1 MKHRIRR
8 QAGAT
13 LVEFVIVFPL
23 AALFV
28 LAIIQFGLIY
38 MAKLQLNHAT
48 FMAARIGAMNH
59 ASKDAI
65 TRQLYLN
72 LNPFYEDG
80 GTTDDVTR
88 VRNAKYRAQADA
100 LLNLRVTV
108 LNPSSEAFADFGL
121 DDPVGK
127 VRYIPNDNLEFRDMA
142 VGASSKENIRDANLL
157 KIKAVYGYEMKVP
170 LIAGILKRIMCGG
183 STGVTAWQGDG
194 LPKGGTDCFF
204 YMQDPPRIPLESFA
218 IVEMQSRAEQ

>member
-28 LAIIQFGLIY
+28 LSIIQFGLIY

-48 FMAARIGAMNH
+48 FMAARVGATKN
-59 ASKDAI
+59 ASKSQI
-65 TRQLYLN
+65 FKQLALN

-80 GTTDDVTR
+80 GTTDDVDR
-88 VRNAKYRAQADA
+88 VRYASYAAGKDA
-100 LLNLRVTV
+100 IVNLQVTV
-108 LNPSSEAFADFGL
+108 LNPSPAAFSDFGL
-121 DDPVGK
+121 NDGK
-127 VRYIPNDNLEFRDMA
+127 VRYIPNDNLEFRDMTP
-142 VGASSKENIRDANLL
+142 GPSSKENIRDANLL
-157 KIKAVYGYEMKVP
+157 KIEAVYGYEMKVP
-170 LIAGILKRIMCGG
+170 LIGNIMKRIMCGG
-183 STGVTAWQGDG
+183 TTGVTAWQGDG
-194 LPKGGTDCFF
+194 LPKGGTDCFY
-204 YMQDPPRIPLESFA
+204 YMQDKPRIPLRSFA